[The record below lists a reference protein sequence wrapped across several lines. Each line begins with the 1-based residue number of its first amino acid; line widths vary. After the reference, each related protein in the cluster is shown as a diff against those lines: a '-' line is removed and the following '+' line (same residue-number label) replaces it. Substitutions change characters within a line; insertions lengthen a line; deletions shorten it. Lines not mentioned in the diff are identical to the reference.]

1 MSENGGGSEERG
13 GAWSNVPTWDGSPL
27 TWRQFKREMKWWVSS
42 LDLAS
47 TARYNLAARWLMKQ
61 SGIVRQ
67 RGEEFDPDELKH
79 QPQVEARDPDS
90 GDMVVITPVDY
101 LSGLN
106 RLLEALEGING
117 KSTLDKRGEL
127 RSHFYNQ
134 LHRKPCE
141 RVSEFSTRFRTAVAI

>member
-1 MSENGGGSEERG
+1 
-13 GAWSNVPTWDGSPL
+13 
-27 TWRQFKREMKWWVSS
+27 
-42 LDLAS
+42 
-47 TARYNLAARWLMKQ
+47 MKQ

-106 RLLEALEGING
+106 RLLEALRVSMG

-141 RVSEFSTRFRTAVAI
+141 RVSEFSTRFRTAVADLKSEGVTLPPSELGWFYMEKLGLILCVNTA